1 MFILSLNINSIII
14 RQIGENLAMIYKM
27 GIDIGS
33 TTVKIVILNEN
44 DEIIYKCYDRHLAQV
59 RAKTAGLIEL
69 AQDIIG
75 GNEIKITVTG
85 SAGQGVAQTCGFEFV
100 QEVFVTGEMVKKYY
114 PETDCVI
121 ELGGEDAKIIFFK
134 GGLEERM
141 NGSCAGG
148 TGAFIDQMSL
158 LLDITNEE
166 LDKLSL
172 QAEKI
177 YMIASRCGVFAK
189 SDIQPLLNQGAKKE
203 NIAASIFQAVVD
215 QTITGLAQGRDIGG
229 NILFL
234 GGPLYF
240 FEGLRKRFRETL
252 KLSESNAVFPEIAPY
267 AVALGAAISADGSNF
282 LYKYED
288 IAALLDKSVNM
299 PGNIRHSEPLFAD
312 KEEYGAFKTR
322 HAGQKAREAD
332 INKYSG
338 DAYIGIDCGS
348 TTTKIVMIGGN
359 HEILYSYYA
368 ANAGDPVDIV
378 LGQLKHIREL
388 CAEGSVPITV
398 RSAAVTG
405 YGEDLIKNAFAA
417 DFGIVETVAHFK
429 AAKYFNPEVNFI
441 LDIGG
446 QDIKCFKI
454 KNNAIDNIML
464 NEACSSG
471 CGSFIESF
479 AKSMGYTVEDF
490 CRAGIYAENPVDL
503 GSRCTVFMNSSVKQA
518 QKEGAS
524 IGDISAGLSMS
535 VVKNALYKVIR
546 IHDASELG
554 ENIVVQGGTFLNDA
568 ILRAF
573 EKAIDR
579 NVTRPNI
586 SGLMGAFGC
595 AVYAKE
601 KSGKT
606 QESAILSSDELNAFS
621 HTSQTANCGLCTNRC
636 SITVNKFSNNRDGKR
651 FISGNKC
658 ELPLGIRE
666 NEKIPNM
673 YHFKLDY
680 IKSVI
685 NSGEKYPRRKTVG
698 LPLGLNLYE
707 MLPFWHTLWSN
718 LGFNVLVSDIS
729 SRDLYQTGQ
738 HSIPSDTICYPA
750 KLMHG
755 HIENLISKNISD
767 IFYPCMTYNFD
778 EKISDNHYNC
788 PVVAYY
794 PELLKANMSGL
805 YNINF
810 MMPYFDASNKRSFAK
825 KFAEFFSGLTK
836 TKNFDGV
843 SPKIMK
849 NAIDKAYKSQDLY
862 FEVMLAEGER
872 AVRFAEEN
880 NLKLIVL
887 CGRPYHIDPE
897 INHGIDKMLNSFGCV
912 IITEDA
918 ASAMVKTKPKTRVLN
933 QWTYHARLYNSA
945 EFAAKRANTEFVQ
958 LVSFGCGI
966 DAITSDEAQE
976 ILERNSKLYTQ
987 IKIDE
992 INNLGAAKIRI
1003 RSMLAVSGK

>member
-1 MFILSLNINSIII
+1 
-14 RQIGENLAMIYKM
+14 MIYKM

-33 TTVKIVILNEN
+33 TTVKIVILNEK
-44 DEIIYKCYDRHLAQV
+44 DEMIYKCYDRHLSKV
-59 RAKTAGLIEL
+59 RSKTAELIEL
-69 AQDIIG
+69 AKDIIS
-75 GNEIKITVTG
+75 EHDIKITVTG
-85 SAGQGVAQTCGFEFV
+85 SAGQGVAQACGFAFV

-114 PETDCVI
+114 PDTDCVI

-158 LLDITNEE
+158 LLDVTNEE
-166 LDKLSL
+166 LDRLSL
-172 QAEKI
+172 QSEKI
-177 YMIASRCGVFAK
+177 YTIASRCGVFAK

-215 QTITGLAQGRDIGG
+215 QTITGLAQGRDISG

-240 FEGLRKRFRETL
+240 FEGLRKRFKETL
-252 KLSESNAVFPEIAPY
+252 CLSDKSAVFPEIAPY
-267 AVALGAAISADGSNF
+267 AVALGASISAESSGF
-282 LYKYED
+282 IYKYEE
-288 IAALLDKSVNM
+288 IVSLLNKSVNM
-299 PGNIRHSEPLFAD
+299 PGNIQHGDPLFKTEEEYKEFKNRHSSKKVE
-312 KEEYGAFKTR
+312 
-322 HAGQKAREAD
+322 EAD
-332 INKYSG
+332 IKKYKG
-338 DAYIGIDCGS
+338 GAYLGIDCGS
-348 TTTKIVMIGGN
+348 TTTKIILMS
-359 HEILYSYYA
+359 EDYKILYSYYT
-368 ANAGDPVDIV
+368 ANGGSPVDII
-378 LGQLKHIREL
+378 LEQLKNIREI
-388 CAEGSVPITV
+388 CGAGVIIK
-398 RSAAVTG
+398 SAAVTG
-405 YGEDLIKNAFAA
+405 YGEELIKNAFSV
-417 DFGIVETVAHFK
+417 DYGIVETIAHFK
-429 AAKYFNPEVNFI
+429 AAKYFNPNVNFI

-490 CRAGIYAENPVDL
+490 CKEGVYAKNPVDL

-573 EKAIDR
+573 EIKIAREVI
-579 NVTRPNI
+579 RPNI

-601 KSGKT
+601 KSEKENLT
-606 QESAILSSDELNAFS
+606 ESGVLSTKALDKFS
-621 HTSQTANCGLCTNRC
+621 HSSQATNCGLCTNKC
-636 SITVNKFSNNRDGKR
+636 SITVNKFSNGKR
-651 FISGNKC
+651 YISGNKC
-658 ELPLGIRE
+658 ERPLGIRE
-666 NEKIPNM
+666 NEKLPNM

-680 IKSVI
+680 IKSII
-685 NSGEKYPRRKTVG
+685 NSSVKYPHRKTIG
-698 LPLGLNLYE
+698 IPLGLNTYE
-707 MLPFWHTLWSN
+707 MLPFWHSLWSN
-718 LGFNVLVSDIS
+718 LGFNVEFSDIS
-729 SRDLYQTGQ
+729 SRSLYQTGQ
-738 HSIPSDTICYPA
+738 NSIPSDTICYPA

-755 HIENLISKNISD
+755 HIENLISKNITD

-805 YNINF
+805 HNINF
-810 MMPYFDASNKRSFAK
+810 MMPYFNVAVKKLFIK
-825 KFAEFFSGLTK
+825 KFSEFYAERF
-836 TKNFDGV
+836 GV
-843 SPKIMK
+843 PNKKDIKSAV
-849 NAIDKAYKSQDLY
+849 NKAYKSQALY
-862 FEVMLAEGER
+862 FEITIAEGER
-872 AVRFAEEN
+872 AIKFAGEN
-880 NLKLIVL
+880 NLKLVVL

-918 ASAMVKTKPKTRVLN
+918 ASGLIKIKPKTRVLN

-945 EFAAKRANTEFVQ
+945 EFVTKHKNSELVQ

-966 DAITSDEAQE
+966 DAITTDEVRE
-976 ILERNSKLYTQ
+976 ILEKNAKLYTQ

-1003 RSMLAVSGK
+1003 RSMLAVSGDK

>member
-1 MFILSLNINSIII
+1 
-14 RQIGENLAMIYKM
+14 MIYKI

-33 TTVKIVILNEN
+33 TTVKIVILNEK
-44 DEIIYKCYDRHLAQV
+44 DETIYTCYDRHLSQV
-59 RAKTAGLIEL
+59 RVKTVELIER
-69 AQDIIG
+69 AKDIIG
-75 GNEIKITVTG
+75 ENELKITVTG

-121 ELGGEDAKIIFFK
+121 ELGGEDAKIIFFT
-134 GGLEERM
+134 GGFEERM

-158 LLDITNEE
+158 LLDISNEE
-166 LDKLSL
+166 LDKMSL

-177 YMIASRCGVFAK
+177 YTIASRCGVFAK

-215 QTITGLAQGRDIGG
+215 QTITGLAQGRDIVG

-240 FEGLRKRFRETL
+240 FEGLRKRFKETL
-252 KLSESNAVFPEIAPY
+252 RLSESNAIFPDIAPY
-267 AVALGAAISADGSNF
+267 AVALGAAISADSSNF
-282 LYKYED
+282 LYKYDD
-288 IAALLDKSVNM
+288 IVSLINKSVNM
-299 PGNIRHSEPLFAD
+299 QSNIDHSEPLFKD
-312 KEEYGAFKTR
+312 KKEYEEFTKR
-322 HAGQKAREAD
+322 HSMNKLEEKD
-332 INKYSG
+332 INTYKG
-338 DAYIGIDCGS
+338 GAYLGIDCGS
-348 TTTKIVMIGGN
+348 TTTKIVLISEDYG
-359 HEILYSYYA
+359 ILYSYYT
-368 ANAGDPVDIV
+368 ANGGNPVDIV
-378 LGQLKHIREL
+378 LNQLKHIHEI
-388 CAEGSVPITV
+388 CKDKITIK
-398 RSAAVTG
+398 SSSVTG
-405 YGEDLIKNAFAA
+405 YGEELIKNAFSV
-417 DFGIVETVAHFK
+417 DLGIVETIAHFK
-429 AAKYFNPEVNFI
+429 AAKYFNPKVNFI

-454 KNNAIDNIML
+454 KNDAIDNIML

-479 AKSMGYTVEDF
+479 AKSMGYTVSDF
-490 CRAGIYAENPVDL
+490 CKEGIYAENPVDL

-518 QKEGAS
+518 QKEGAT

-535 VVKNALYKVIR
+535 IVKNALYKVIR

-573 EKAIDR
+573 EKKIEK
-579 NVTRPNI
+579 NVIRPNI

-601 KSGKT
+601 KFEKSEDINET
-606 QESAILSSDELNAFS
+606 SLLTLDELTEFAHS
-621 HTSQTANCGLCTNRC
+621 SVTSNCGLCTNKC
-636 SITVNKFSNNRDGKR
+636 SITINKFSNGKKY
-651 FISGNKC
+651 ISGNKC
-658 ELPLGIRE
+658 ERPLGIRE
-666 NEKIPNM
+666 NEKLPNM

-680 IKSVI
+680 MKSII
-685 NSGEKYPRRKTVG
+685 NSSPKYPHRKTIG
-698 LPLGLNLYE
+698 MPLGLNFFE
-707 MLPFWHTLWSN
+707 MLPFWHTLWTN
-718 LGFNVLVSDIS
+718 LGFNVEVSDIS
-729 SRDLYQTGQ
+729 SRDLYQLGQ
-738 HSIPSDTICYPA
+738 NSIPSDTMCYPA
-750 KLMHG
+750 KLIHG
-755 HIENLISKNISD
+755 HIENLIEKNISD

-794 PELLKANMSGL
+794 PELLKANMSSL
-805 YNINF
+805 KNINF
-810 MMPYFDASNKRSFAK
+810 MMPYFDVANKRRFTK
-825 KFAEFFSGLTK
+825 KFIEFFNEKFG
-836 TKNFDGV
+836 GV
-843 SPKIMK
+843 NARAVK
-849 NAIDKAYKSQDLY
+849 NAVEKAYKSQDLY
-862 FEVMLAEGER
+862 FEVTLNEGER
-872 AVRFAEEN
+872 AIKFAEEN
-880 NLKLIVL
+880 NRKLVVL

-918 ASAMVKTKPKTRVLN
+918 ASAMVKTKPKTRILN

-945 EFAAKRANTEFVQ
+945 EFVTNRKNTELVQ

-966 DAITSDEAQE
+966 DAITTDEVRD
-976 ILERNSKLYTQ
+976 ILESKSKLYTQ

-992 INNLGAAKIRI
+992 INNLGAARIRI
-1003 RSMLAVSGK
+1003 RSMLAVSGNE

>member
-1 MFILSLNINSIII
+1 
-14 RQIGENLAMIYKM
+14 M

-33 TTVKIVILNEN
+33 TTVKIVILDEK
-44 DEIIYKCYDRHLAQV
+44 DEIIYKCYSRHLAQV
-59 RAKTAGLIEL
+59 RAKTAELIEL
-69 AQDIIG
+69 ARDIIG
-75 GNEIKITVTG
+75 ENEIKITVTG
-85 SAGQGVAQTCGFEFV
+85 SAGQGVSQTCGFEFV

-158 LLDITNEE
+158 LLDVSNEE

-177 YMIASRCGVFAK
+177 YTIASRCGVFAK

-215 QTITGLAQGRDIGG
+215 QTITGLAQGRDITG

-240 FEGLRKRFRETL
+240 FEGLRNRFKETL
-252 KLSESNAVFPEIAPY
+252 HLSENNAIFPDIAPY
-267 AVALGAAISADGSNF
+267 AVALGAAISADSGNF
-282 LYKYED
+282 IYKYED
-288 IAALLDKSVNM
+288 IISLLNKSVSM
-299 PGNIRHSEPLFAD
+299 PENVQYSEPLFKD
-312 KEEYGAFKTR
+312 EEEYNEFIKR
-322 HAGQKAREAD
+322 HSENKLNETD
-332 INKYSG
+332 INTYTG
-338 DAYIGIDCGS
+338 NAYLGIDCGS
-348 TTTKIVMIGGN
+348 TTTKIVLISEDCG
-359 HEILYSYYA
+359 ILYSYYT
-368 ANAGDPVDIV
+368 ANCGNPVDII
-378 LGQLKHIREL
+378 LEQLKHIRDI
-388 CAEGSVPITV
+388 CKDKITIK
-398 RSAAVTG
+398 SAAVTG
-405 YGEDLIKNAFAA
+405 YGEELIKNAFSI
-417 DFGIVETVAHFK
+417 DLGVVETIAHFK
-429 AAKYFNPEVNFI
+429 AAKYFNPNVNFI

-479 AKSMGYTVEDF
+479 AKSMGYTVEEF
-490 CRAGIYAENPVDL
+490 CKTAIYAENPVDL

-524 IGDISAGLSMS
+524 IGDISAGLSVS

-546 IHDASELG
+546 INDASELG

-573 EKAIDR
+573 EKKIGR
-579 NVTRPNI
+579 NVIRPNI

-595 AVYAKE
+595 AVYARE
-601 KSGKT
+601 KSAPT
-606 QESAILSSDELNAFS
+606 QESSVLSLEELNNFS
-621 HTSQTANCGLCTNRC
+621 HSSNTANCGLCTNKC
-636 SITVNKFSNNRDGKR
+636 SITVNKFSNGKKY
-651 FISGNKC
+651 ISGNKC
-658 ELPLGIRE
+658 ERPLGIRE
-666 NEKIPNM
+666 NEKLPNM
-673 YHFKLDY
+673 YQFKLDY
-680 IKSVI
+680 IKSII
-685 NSGEKYPRRKTVG
+685 NAGQKYPHRKTIG
-698 LPLGLNLYE
+698 MPLGLNLYE

-718 LGFNVLVSDIS
+718 MGFNVEISDIS

-738 HSIPSDTICYPA
+738 HSIPSDTMCYPA
-750 KLMHG
+750 KLIHG
-755 HIENLISKNISD
+755 HIENLISKNITE

-794 PELLKANMSGL
+794 PELLKSNVSGL
-805 YNINF
+805 DNINF
-810 MMPYFDASNKRSFAK
+810 MMPYFDVSNKRLFTK
-825 KFAEFFSGLTK
+825 KFMQYFNSLDNLDNLNK
-836 TKNFDGV
+836 
-843 SPKIMK
+843 KIIK

-862 FEVMLAEGER
+862 YEIILSEGDR
-872 AVRFAEEN
+872 AIKFAEEN

-912 IITEDA
+912 IITEDV
-918 ASAMVKTKPKTRVLN
+918 ASALIKTKPQTKVLN

-945 EFAAKRANTEFVQ
+945 DFVTKHKNAELIQ

-966 DAITSDEAQE
+966 DAITTDEIRE

-1003 RSMLAVSGK
+1003 RSMLAVSGDK